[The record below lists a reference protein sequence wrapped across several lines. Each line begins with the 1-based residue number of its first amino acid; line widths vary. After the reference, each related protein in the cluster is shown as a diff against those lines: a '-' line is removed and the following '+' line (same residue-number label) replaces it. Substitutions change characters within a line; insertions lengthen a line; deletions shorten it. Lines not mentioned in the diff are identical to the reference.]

1 MGRTSLT
8 HIPEGSHE
16 RDFVAEKKR
25 YEDAKIAAAA
35 AAAAAKKKW

>member
-8 HIPEGSHE
+8 NIPEESHE
-16 RDFVAEKKR
+16 RDFVTEKKR
-25 YEDAKIAAAA
+25 YEDVKAAAAA